1 MGRVGFY
8 ELGIMELE
16 LELKTQTFNTNR
28 PTLDLFGHLDPPMGL
43 RVGSNLMD
51 GSGLMGWWTTLFI
64 THQIEAWQNSC

>member
-51 GSGLMGWWTTLFI
+51 GSGLMG
-64 THQIEAWQNSC
+64 